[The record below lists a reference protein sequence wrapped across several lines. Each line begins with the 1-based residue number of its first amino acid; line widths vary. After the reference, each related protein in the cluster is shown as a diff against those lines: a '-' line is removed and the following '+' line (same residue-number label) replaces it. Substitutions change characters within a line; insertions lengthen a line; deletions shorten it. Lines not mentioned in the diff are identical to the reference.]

1 MINFAERSQKVMEA
15 SSNSC
20 RVCVSYSRSKEETY
34 FENLPLISLILKRVS
49 NDFPDVVFSLWRMV
63 CDDKRVVCVLQFSED
78 KNWVKVI
85 NGYESSIE
93 VCSEEQYKSRSRTHS
108 QPVLLDLWRVC
119 CMKGVGVVC

>member
-1 MINFAERSQKVMEA
+1 MINFAESSQKVMEA
-15 SSNSC
+15 STNSC

-93 VCSEEQYKSRSRTHS
+93 VCSEEQYKSMSRTNS
-108 QPVLLDLWRVC
+108 QPVLLDLWGVC
-119 CMKGVGVVC
+119 WHV

>member
-15 SSNSC
+15 STNSC

-93 VCSEEQYKSRSRTHS
+93 VCSEEQYKSMSQTNS
-108 QPVLLDLWRVC
+108 QPVLLDLWGVC
-119 CMKGVGVVC
+119 WHV